1 MSFNLF
7 PKSVIEGRTSSGKTF
22 RAFEYDFSTFIN
34 LQLISIICNLIIGFL
49 ICSIISPIILI
60 MIMLTFNGRFNFLYL
75 LIPLFSGYFL
85 LDVFND
91 WFFIM
96 LLKMF
101 ISDFWLKIL
110 VSVNITS
117 IISIIILT
125 IFGEYIVNKI
135 NGMTKDLIER
145 YIIFFFIMIIIITL
159 TMKIALNFII
169 I

>member
-34 LQLISIICNLIIGFL
+34 LQLISIGCNLIIGFL

-91 WFFIM
+91 WFFTM
-96 LLKMF
+96 LLKIF

-110 VSVNITS
+110 VIVNITS